1 MRLIEV
7 DRRSRR
13 DVLDFLK
20 LPFRLYRDVP
30 QWVPPI
36 MQGERA
42 RFKPDFAFNKHSKAA
57 FYLVRND
64 AGQAVGRIAVQNNR
78 PFNEYRKS
86 NAALLY
92 LYEAIEDDGVA
103 RCLFDAASE
112 WARAQGLDRL
122 VGPKGFM
129 QSDGLGLLVQ
139 GFEHRPAIGIP
150 YNHPYYVCH
159 FEQIAGM
166 TKEIDYISAKISR
179 HGYEYPQKM
188 RDLAIKVQQRRGFSV
203 PEFKS
208 VSEVRPYFP
217 MLRKAYNEAFANLWA
232 YTPIPE
238 GDMDAMFEQL
248 FVVAHPKLI
257 KLIFKGDDVIGFLVA
272 LPDISAAIKR
282 QNGEIWPFGW
292 IDLLLEKRRTKW
304 LNFLINAVLPQYQGL
319 GANMILYDEMAKTL
333 LDDRY
338 EYGDLVQVQESNIKM
353 LGDIEHLIEQ
363 DRYKRHRIY
372 QKVL

>member
-7 DRRSRR
+7 NPRSHR
-13 DVLDFLK
+13 DVKDFLK
-20 LPFRLYRDVP
+20 LPFRLYHDVP
-30 QWVPPI
+30 QWTPPL
-36 MQGERA
+36 MMGERA
-42 RFKPDFAFNKHSKAA
+42 RFKPNFPYFKHSDAA
-57 FYLVRND
+57 FYLIRD
-64 AGQAVGRIAVQNNR
+64 ADGEAIGRIAVQNNR
-78 PFNEYRKS
+78 PFNEYRNHKD
-86 NAALLY
+86 ALIY
-92 LYEAIEDDGVA
+92 LYEAVDDENVA

-112 WARAQGLDRL
+112 WAVKQGLDRL

-129 QSDGLGLLVQ
+129 QSDGIGLLVD

-150 YNHPYYVCH
+150 YNHRYYVRH
-159 FEQIAGM
+159 FEEVAGM

-188 RDLAIKVQQRRGFSV
+188 RDLAIKVKERRGFSV
-203 PEFKS
+203 PQFKS
-208 VSEVRPYFP
+208 VSEIRPYFP
-217 MLRKAYNEAFANLWA
+217 MLRKAYNAAFANLWA

-238 GDMDAMFEQL
+238 VDMDAMFENML
-248 FVVAHPKLI
+248 IVAHPKLV
-257 KLIFKGDDVIGFLVA
+257 KLIFKDGEVVGFLVA

-282 QNGEIWPFGW
+282 QKGELLPFGW

-338 EYGDLVQVQESNIKM
+338 EFADLVQVQESNMKM
-353 LGDIEHLIEQ
+353 LGDIEHLIEN
-363 DRYKRHRIY
+363 DRYKRHRVY
-372 QKVL
+372 HKAL